1 MAFEGISF
9 RKYNELVVRMTR
21 LGVNERDITESFIRS
36 SVPGGQNVNKVSSCV
51 QLVHSPTR
59 ILIKCQKERSQSMN
73 RYLARI
79 LLLDLIEQRMI
90 AEKQKKISEKEKIKR
105 QNRKRPHRLQELILE
120 NKRQKKQKK
129 FARKKILTHHMDHY
143 L

>member
-9 RKYNELVVRMTR
+9 RKYNELVARMTR

-36 SVPGGQNVNKVSSCV
+36 SGPGGQNVNKVSSCV
-51 QLVHSPTR
+51 QLVHSPTG

-79 LLLDLIEQRMI
+79 LLLDLIEQKMI
-90 AEKQKKISEKEKIKR
+90 AEKQKRISEKEKIKR
-105 QNRKRPHRLQELILE
+105 QNRKRPHKLQELILE

-129 FARKKILTHHMDHY
+129 SARKKIQTHHMDHY